1 MPEGDGEPM
10 RNGARQAR
18 SGEHRHG
25 LPGRNRQARGQ
36 GDQPPVVAART
47 ESLSWEAPSVS
58 AVPARPPVEEWSGW
72 LVSNATASGDLRL
85 VDCSPVNKIMLRAQ
99 PAGGVA
105 RQLSVE
111 PGRAARFEEGMLVT
125 CSAPGEWLLI
135 CDLEVAGFLRRLRTA
150 STGEHLAAVDVTH
163 GRTLL
168 RLTGTSAPEVLSS
181 MSAFDVSDR
190 SFPPGAAA
198 YAAIAGVR
206 TGLVRDD
213 LAARPEAVGSG
224 IEGRPEPMGLTLAPP
239 RTAGSDGAGLMP
251 SYLLHCDRS
260 LGRHLYDEL
269 RSAGERFGLQ
279 IEGFTAHR
287 ARSPF

>member
-1 MPEGDGEPM
+1 
-10 RNGARQAR
+10 
-18 SGEHRHG
+18 
-25 LPGRNRQARGQ
+25 
-36 GDQPPVVAART
+36 VAART
-47 ESLSWEAPSVS
+47 ETLSWQAPAES
-58 AVPARPPVEEWSGW
+58 AVATRPPLEEWRGW
-72 LVSNATASGDLRL
+72 LVSNATASGDVRL
-85 VDCSPVNKIMLRAQ
+85 VDCSPVSKIMLRAQ

-111 PGRAARFEEGMLVT
+111 PGRAARFEEGILVT
-125 CSAPGEWLLI
+125 CSAPGEWSLF
-135 CDLEVAGFLRRLRTA
+135 CDIEVAGFLRRLRTA

-168 RLTGTSAPEVLSS
+168 RLTGPSAGEVLSS
-181 MSAFDVSDR
+181 ISTFDLSDW

-198 YAAIAGVR
+198 HAPVAGVR

-213 LAARPEAVGSG
+213 LASRPDAAASG
-224 IEGRPEPMGLTLAPP
+224 AEGEPEPMAVMLAPSTP
-239 RTAGSDGAGLMP
+239 AGSAGAGPVP

-279 IEGFTAHR
+279 IEGFAAHR
-287 ARSPF
+287 TRSRF